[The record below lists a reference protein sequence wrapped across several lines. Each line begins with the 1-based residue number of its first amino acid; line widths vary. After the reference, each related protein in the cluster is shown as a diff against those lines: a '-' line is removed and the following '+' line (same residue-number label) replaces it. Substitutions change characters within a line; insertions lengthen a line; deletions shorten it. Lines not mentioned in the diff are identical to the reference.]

1 MLMRIFKVVFVMLL
15 FSVCAH
21 AQDYSYMAFQKADGS
36 KITVGV
42 ENLNMTFA
50 DGLLHVESD
59 SGTQDIPVSELS
71 MMFFTNDAPTVIA
84 ETENVASHAKQVY
97 SISGTFVG
105 TFDTDSAVRQSCGKG
120 VYLIKD
126 NGKTSKVVIR

>member
-1 MLMRIFKVVFVMLL
+1 MLL
-15 FSVCAH
+15 FGVCAH

-36 KITVGV
+36 KIAVGV

-71 MMFFTNDAPTVIA
+71 MMFFTNDAPTAIA